1 MGSEMCIRDRAWI
14 GPVGARGNW
23 AISLRNLRG
32 ILERGGSSWV
42 DDVRTP
48 DRVENLDEIIRRA
61 FRSAVTELE
70 TRLGP
75 SPGNWWWGRL
85 HTLTHV
91 HTIGGAMPL
100 LDRLFGFNVG
110 PFESGGSSTTINN
123 GEYTLSAPFQRV
135 VGPSFRRVVDLSDM
149 NSTQFVLPT
158 GQSGLPR
165 SPHYADQAPLYMSG
179 RYRTTLMDEVTVR
192 NSGFQKLVLKPSVQ

>member
-1 MGSEMCIRDRAWI
+1 MDRT
-14 GPVGARGNW
+14 VGARGNW

-48 DRVENLDEIIRRA
+48 DRVENLDEIIRKA
-61 FRSAVTELE
+61 FRSAVAELE

-91 HTIGGAMPL
+91 HTIGGTMPL

-110 PFESGGSSTTINN
+110 P
-123 GEYTLSAPFQRV
+123 LK
-135 VGPSFRRVVDLSDM
+135 VVDR
-149 NSTQFVLPT
+149 VLPLIMVSIHSRSIPT
-158 GQSGLPR
+158 GCGPIISEDCRPF
-165 SPHYADQAPLYMSG
+165 
-179 RYRTTLMDEVTVR
+179 RYE
-192 NSGFQKLVLKPSVQ
+192 